1 MVPAMWPALSVVVLV
16 SLWLAAV
23 DLKTMRIPNR
33 IVLPATAAA
42 VLLAFIGGFEVG
54 LKSFFSALVAYLL
67 FVVLN
72 LLSRGQVG
80 MGDAKLG
87 ALLGAGLGLFGW
99 NALMLGVSLG
109 FVFGGIAAL
118 LKLIAARGKNLR
130 ASFAY
135 GPYLVAGALA
145 VIVVSVVAS

>member
-1 MVPAMWPALSVVVLV
+1 MWPALSVVALV
-16 SLWLAAV
+16 SLWLAAI
-23 DLKTMRIPNR
+23 DMKTMRIPNR
-33 IVLPATAAA
+33 IVLPATALAA
-42 VLLAFIGGFEVG
+42 LLAFIGGFEVG
-54 LKSFFSALVAYLL
+54 LKSIFSALVAYLL

-99 NALMLGVSLG
+99 DTLMLGVSLG

-118 LKLIAARGKNLR
+118 FKLIAARGKNLR

-135 GPYLVAGALA
+135 GPYLVAGALV
-145 VIVVSVVAS
+145 VIVASVVAS